1 MPTPRSGLASAVLE
15 GKLFVAGGVGKD
27 GTTALR
33 TVDVFDP
40 ATGKWAPAAPMK
52 ARRANFALV
61 ALEGKRPVAMGGD
74 VAGTPVDDVEI
85 YDPRTDSWRKAE
97 HGLTQARA
105 GLVGLSTFTFVY
117 AIGGRGDASGKEVK
131 STEVW

>member
-1 MPTPRSGLASAVLE
+1 MLVLSP
-15 GKLFVAGGVGKD
+15 KRNQS
-27 GTTALR
+27 LR
-33 TVDVFDP
+33 RV
-40 ATGKWAPAAPMK
+40 
-52 ARRANFALV
+52 RRRIRIRKEKTKKVLRR
-61 ALEGKRPVAMGGD
+61 GKRLVAMGGD